1 TKELEPKMASTS
13 QSGFRVNCSLE
24 RPSVLHNSDQF
35 RNSLSIPNYKPLLKE
50 LKQLSLQ
57 VDVPKAV
64 KNASTKLL
72 DAFVDN
78 FFQFSDQPMLPS
90 QSNFAPVDELK
101 EAILVQNIEGKIPD
115 DFPEGVYIRNGP
127 NPLFG
132 GLKSASSIFGKTG
145 HSWIEGE
152 GMLHGI
158 YFNKV
163 SKESYNVFY
172 KNRHVET
179 ETLKLEKQRNKL
191 SFLPAI
197 EGDSLAILSSAML
210 NLLRFGKV
218 HKHISNTNVFEHSGK
233 LYSIAENHM
242 PQEIDIFTLETLG
255 NWDIN
260 GAWKRPF
267 TSHPK
272 KAPGTGELVVMGMDA
287 TKPFMEFG
295 VDLKFDRCTLCHD
308 MGITERYNIIMD
320 FPLTIGLHRLIQG
333 GPLIKFDKEEYSR
346 IGVMPRYG
354 DSNSVRWF
362 DVEPNCTFHVFNC
375 FEDGDEVVVRG
386 CRSLESIISASGN
399 LDLDKHEWV
408 SGWLRP
414 KGYSGGD
421 NNKFSADDDSLVC
434 RSYEWRLNMQT
445 GDVIERYLTTEEFPM
460 EFPMIH
466 PNFTG
471 LRNKYGYTQI
481 VDIKASTV
489 SGMPKFGT
497 LAKLYFD
504 EPADT
509 REDKQ
514 FERLVKVEYH
524 KFEENTFCTG
534 STFVPKED
542 GQEEDDGWIITFV
555 HNEDTNT
562 SKPLARE
569 LQKLSLKI
577 DHVPKIIKNTSLE
590 LLDAFV
596 DSVFQFV
603 DQPLL
608 PSQSNYAPVE
618 ELKEAVLVTSIEG
631 EIPDDFPEGVYIRN
645 GSNPL
650 YGGLKSTVS
659 MFGKSSHIWVEG
671 EGMLHALYF
680 GKASDGSRRV
690 LYNNRYVETDT
701 FKLEKQR
708 NKPSFLPAIEGNSPA
723 ILSAYLLNLLR
734 FGKVNKHISNTNVV
748 EHSGKFYSTAEN
760 HIPQEIDI
768 FTLKTLANWD
778 LNGAWN
784 RPFTSHPKKAPS
796 TGELVIMGVDAT
808 KPYLILGDLVHKVDL
823 KLNRCTLCHDLGVT
837 WRYNVIMDFPL
848 TIDVPRLLRGG
859 PLIKYN
865 EEDYARIGIMPRY
878 GDAESVKWFD
888 VQPNCTF
895 HILNCFEDGDEVIVR
910 GCRAL
915 DSIIPGPD
923 LGLNKFE
930 WFSKR
935 LKHME
940 EGDDVKH
947 EGEDGLLFTRCYE
960 WRLNMKSGQV
970 KERYLTG
977 TDFSMDF
984 PMINGDYSGT
994 KNKFGYT
1001 QIVDC
1006 DASSKSGIVKYGGLA
1021 KLHFEGPDSHRNSH
1035 SAEVLTK
1042 VEYHKFEKNTFCTGA
1057 AFVPKPGKTV
1067 EEDDGWIITFLHDED
1082 TFKSKAYIID
1092 TKNFTNEPVAKIT
1105 LPHRVPYG
1113 FHGAFMPMRPASNGF
1128 DRLKTSLSSKVKVDV
1143 HQTIKNTSEK
1153 MLDKFVDTMFR
1164 FVDQPLPESQMN
1176 FAPVEETIEPIEV
1189 ICDKGSIPLGFPQG
1203 VYVRNGPN
1211 PLFGGRK
1218 TTVSIFGRT
1227 NHTWAEGEGM
1237 LHALRLRKKTDGNW
1251 ILSYHNR
1258 YVESKTFKIETARNK
1273 PCFLPAIEGDS
1284 LAVLVAIYLNLLRFG
1299 MGDKHPRNT
1308 SVFEHAGK
1316 LYAIAENYVPQ
1327 EIDISTLNSLEDWN
1341 LNGAWTG
1348 AFTSHPKVVVRG
1360 CRARTS
1366 ILPGPDWGQDK
1377 TEWFSRAFKFGNSTE
1392 GSSSEEDGCL
1402 FHRVYEWRLNMVTG
1416 EVKEKNLS
1424 GTDFSMDFP
1433 VINGEYTGLK
1443 HKYGYTQGERKYD
1456 NHDNPIRVEYHKF
1469 PENIF
1474 CTGIAFVP
1482 KEGGHEEDDGWV
1494 ITYVHNEES
1503 NVSQVY
1509 IIDAK
1514 KFESE
1519 PAATITIPRR
1529 KNLAPVEEI
1538 GDAVEVINI
1547 KGKIPVDFPEGDP
1560 PAVIAA
1566 NIFNLLRFGIAAKHY
1581 QNVNIFEHAGKFY
1594 TTGDSYL
1601 AQEINISTLAS
1612 LDEWDLNGAWDRP
1625 FTSHPKKAPGS
1636 GELVIMG
1643 NDGQKPYWKL
1653 LHKID
1658 LKQTRSILS
1667 HEIGVTQKLIKH
1679 EKQQNA
1685 RIGVMPRYGDADSIK
1700 WFQVE
1705 PNCTFHLVNCF
1716 EEGNE
1721 VVVRGCKSRTSIIP
1735 GPDWGQDKNE
1745 WFTRGFHFTTELAEE
1760 DGNDDSIMGS
1770 GYLFHH
1776 VHEWRLDMVTG
1787 EVREKRLTGK
1797 EYSMDFPF
1805 IKEHVTGLKHKY
1817 GYTQLI
1823 DSPASSLSGITKYGG
1838 LAKLYFDEEQ
1848 SRRIEEVPLFLNNV
1862 GKEKMMVGL
1871 LLLYTMKRA
1880 IRLKLM

>member
-115 DFPEGVYIRNGP
+115 DFPEG
-127 NPLFG
+127 
-132 GLKSASSIFGKTG
+132 
-145 HSWIEGE
+145 
-152 GMLHGI
+152 
-158 YFNKV
+158 
-163 SKESYNVFY
+163 
-172 KNRHVET
+172 
-179 ETLKLEKQRNKL
+179 
-191 SFLPAI
+191 
-197 EGDSLAILSSAML
+197 
-210 NLLRFGKV
+210 LRFGKV

-562 SKPLARE
+562 SKVYIIDTKNFSSEPVA
-569 LQKLSLKI
+569 KI
-577 DHVPKIIKNTSLE
+577 TLPCRVPYDRVPQIIKNTSLE

-608 PSQSNYAPVE
+608 PSQSNFAPVE

-680 GKASDGSRRV
+680 GKASDGSWRV

-701 FKLEKQR
+701 FKLERQR
-708 NKPSFLPAIEGNSPA
+708 KKPSFLPAIEGNSPA

-734 FGKVNKHISNTNVV
+734 FGKVNKYISNTNVV

-784 RPFTSHPKKAPS
+784 RPFTSHPKKAPG
-796 TGELVIMGVDAT
+796 TGELVIM
-808 KPYLILGDLVHKVDL
+808 GDLVHKVDL

-848 TIDVPRLLRGG
+848 TIDVSRLLKGG

-888 VQPNCTF
+888 V
-895 HILNCFEDGDEVIVR
+895 IVR

-923 LGLNKFE
+923 FGLNKFE

-935 LKHME
+935 LTHME

-1042 VEYHKFEKNTFCTGA
+1042 VEYHKFEKNTFCSGA

-1067 EEDDGWIITFLHDED
+1067 EEDDGWIITFLHNED
-1082 TFKSKAYIID
+1082 TFKSKAYITD

-1113 FHGAFMPMRPASNGF
+1113 FHGAFMPM
-1128 DRLKTSLSSKVKVDV
+1128 SL
-1143 HQTIKNTSEK
+1143 QT
-1153 MLDKFVDTMFR
+1153 
-1164 FVDQPLPESQMN
+1164 
-1176 FAPVEETIEPIEV
+1176 
-1189 ICDKGSIPLGFPQG
+1189 
-1203 VYVRNGPN
+1203 
-1211 PLFGGRK
+1211 
-1218 TTVSIFGRT
+1218 
-1227 NHTWAEGEGM
+1227 W
-1237 LHALRLRKKTDGNW
+1237 
-1251 ILSYHNR
+1251 
-1258 YVESKTFKIETARNK
+1258 
-1273 PCFLPAIEGDS
+1273 
-1284 LAVLVAIYLNLLRFG
+1284 
-1299 MGDKHPRNT
+1299 
-1308 SVFEHAGK
+1308 
-1316 LYAIAENYVPQ
+1316 
-1327 EIDISTLNSLEDWN
+1327 
-1341 LNGAWTG
+1341 
-1348 AFTSHPKVVVRG
+1348 FT
-1360 CRARTS
+1360 
-1366 ILPGPDWGQDK
+1366 
-1377 TEWFSRAFKFGNSTE
+1377 
-1392 GSSSEEDGCL
+1392 
-1402 FHRVYEWRLNMVTG
+1402 
-1416 EVKEKNLS
+1416 
-1424 GTDFSMDFP
+1424 
-1433 VINGEYTGLK
+1433 
-1443 HKYGYTQGERKYD
+1443 
-1456 NHDNPIRVEYHKF
+1456 
-1469 PENIF
+1469 
-1474 CTGIAFVP
+1474 
-1482 KEGGHEEDDGWV
+1482 
-1494 ITYVHNEES
+1494 
-1503 NVSQVY
+1503 
-1509 IIDAK
+1509 
-1514 KFESE
+1514 
-1519 PAATITIPRR
+1519 
-1529 KNLAPVEEI
+1529 
-1538 GDAVEVINI
+1538 
-1547 KGKIPVDFPEGDP
+1547 
-1560 PAVIAA
+1560 
-1566 NIFNLLRFGIAAKHY
+1566 
-1581 QNVNIFEHAGKFY
+1581 
-1594 TTGDSYL
+1594 
-1601 AQEINISTLAS
+1601 
-1612 LDEWDLNGAWDRP
+1612 
-1625 FTSHPKKAPGS
+1625 
-1636 GELVIMG
+1636 
-1643 NDGQKPYWKL
+1643 
-1653 LHKID
+1653 
-1658 LKQTRSILS
+1658 
-1667 HEIGVTQKLIKH
+1667 
-1679 EKQQNA
+1679 
-1685 RIGVMPRYGDADSIK
+1685 
-1700 WFQVE
+1700 
-1705 PNCTFHLVNCF
+1705 HLV
-1716 EEGNE
+1716 
-1721 VVVRGCKSRTSIIP
+1721 
-1735 GPDWGQDKNE
+1735 
-1745 WFTRGFHFTTELAEE
+1745 
-1760 DGNDDSIMGS
+1760 
-1770 GYLFHH
+1770 
-1776 VHEWRLDMVTG
+1776 
-1787 EVREKRLTGK
+1787 
-1797 EYSMDFPF
+1797 
-1805 IKEHVTGLKHKY
+1805 
-1817 GYTQLI
+1817 
-1823 DSPASSLSGITKYGG
+1823 
-1838 LAKLYFDEEQ
+1838 
-1848 SRRIEEVPLFLNNV
+1848 
-1862 GKEKMMVGL
+1862 
-1871 LLLYTMKRA
+1871 
-1880 IRLKLM
+1880 